1 MTVNPDW
8 NYGYL
13 RSNYAGDALL
23 KDPIT
28 AIADATGTAF
38 KATGAAVTSIYT
50 YKTAREQ
57 AAADEKAAR
66 IAMRQQAGQANAGWE
81 NLLLFTKQQ
90 EEAKRISGDT
100 AAQTA
105 AQSEAVKT
113 VILGLVAIGV
123 VGALGYAVYVATKD

>member
-13 RSNYAGDALL
+13 KTETGYGLSL
-23 KDPIT
+23 DPFS
-28 AIADATGTAF
+28 AIAQAAS
-38 KATGAAVTSIYT
+38 GAVQSIYT
-50 YKTAREQ
+50 YRTAREQ

-66 IAMRQQAGQANAGWE
+66 IAMRQQAGQSNAGWE